1 MARIPDSTAVSGA
14 PALRPSGAIAVAD
27 MSPIARGAQNLA
39 AGISD
44 AAGSLYAYAKKE
56 EAKENVAD
64 VAAADAAMRKR
75 NMEIQAE
82 FENDNDYMT
91 FDKRGN
97 ALTTAAKDEAAKLI
111 RNEETRQA
119 WLGQAELQR
128 LTQVEAINSR
138 GRQLKSGLDVAKF
151 DDANKTIFEEIANPY
166 SDPADAVRNTNT
178 IIENLKRAEETGLIT
193 PAMRVDRM
201 RVLVAG
207 AQQARAEN
215 LAYLLA
221 RQDPAKAKAMLGVAG
236 SPGDVSSAMAVASNG
251 QPIALSAEVATIIAK
266 QIGDES
272 FPADPEDIEAFLT
285 DAEKNQEYVAEAF
298 KLMQAK
304 LDGDVSAAVIAL
316 APGGSIELAR
326 KYQETGDENDLPP
339 AVADFLF
346 TTMSSVSPAGGGV
359 DLPIEWDSEIG
370 MESLPELDRWEKAQS
385 MFGQTVRIVSRVTN
399 AENDAAGGRAGLNLD
414 VSDLSEK
421 ERTRLMEVASAAGF
435 AKIGIYKDAMH
446 LEVGDGEPEVW
457 GAKGGDVPAWAADLA
472 SKHMAGVI
480 TETTVT
486 TGLHPDLAAA
496 SYEVRVAASRDADE
510 VLNQQ
515 KLESRGWI
523 ATAVENLPSAIAN
536 GIPYEGKIP
545 TPKDF
550 VNAYGAEQGIPL
562 WNAFEAQRDLATTIV
577 GYGATPS
584 PQLLEEAASLAEDIK
599 NAPYDQ
605 IASVEKASAAKAEAI
620 KTVLAAR
627 DADPAA
633 ATLQAFPQVKAAWDA
648 ATEDPSQMPAAVKAM
663 YEAQTMLGIDP
674 SKMRVLPAAVAKGA
688 VDSFKNINL
697 EGGDEARRQAI
708 FATVALADGDETMQ
722 DAIVAQLITDA
733 GAPRQLKAALAPLER
748 EGFSAKVSA
757 EHLLSASMATED
769 ALGLKGTGEQNIKTG
784 IVNRVEVL
792 ADDNGLAQ
800 VMYGLGYGVD
810 NLERWNDDKDLLT
823 RATALYMQGGRMNEE
838 DAFKL
843 ALKDMYGDVKPVTGR
858 NANVIIDAKDDGEL
872 MGAGFDRAMVPA
884 KAVLKQ
890 VLTEGFQANFPDVS
904 NNKFIQYA
912 LGRSLEDV
920 IETGYWANGP
930 EKDTFVFVH
939 GPTGQMLPDPYS
951 EGRPYTL
958 TKDAI
963 ERMGRSK
970 VAQEKMAVEEGKR
983 GVVPEAEPQV
993 GPDGYV
999 RQPTPFSVVE

>member
-14 PALRPSGAIAVAD
+14 PSLRPSGAIAVAD

-119 WLGQAELQR
+119 WLGQAELSR

-138 GRQLKSGLDVAKF
+138 GRKLKSDLDVAKF

-178 IIENLKRAEETGLIT
+178 IIANLDRAVETGLIT

-215 LAYLLA
+215 LAYLWA
-221 RQDPAKAKAMLGVAG
+221 REDPAWAKSQFGVSG
-236 SPGDVSSAMAVASNG
+236 KPGDVSAAMAVASGG
-251 QPIALSAEVATIIAK
+251 QPITLSAEVAATIAK
-266 QIGDES
+266 QLGDES
-272 FPADPEDIEAFLT
+272 FPADPEDIAAFLT

-326 KYQETGDENDLPP
+326 KYQETGDETDLPP

-370 MESLPELDRWEKAQS
+370 MDSLPELDRWEKAQS

-399 AENDAAGGRAGLNLD
+399 GENDAAGGRAGLNLD
-414 VSDLSEK
+414 VSKLDEK
-421 ERTRLMEVASAAGF
+421 ERKRLMEVASAAGF
-435 AKIGIYKDAMH
+435 AKIGVYKDAMH

-457 GAKGGDVPAWAADLA
+457 GVKGGDVPAWAADLA

-486 TGLHPDLAAA
+486 TGRHPDLAAA
-496 SYEVRVAASRDADE
+496 SYEALLAASRDADE
-510 VLNQQ
+510 VLNQK
-515 KLESRGWI
+515 KLENRGWI

-550 VNAYGAEQGIPL
+550 VNAYGAEEGIAL
-562 WNAFEAQRDLATTIV
+562 WNNFEAQRDLAITIV
-577 GYGATPS
+577 GYGATPTA
-584 PQLLEEAASLAEDIK
+584 QLLEEAASLAEDIK

-620 KTVLAAR
+620 KAVLAAR

-674 SKMRVLPAAVAKGA
+674 SKMRVLPAQVAKGA

-697 EGGDEARRQAI
+697 PEGDRRQAI

-748 EGFSAKVSA
+748 EGFGAKISA

-792 ADDNGLAQ
+792 AEDGGLAQ
-800 VMYGLGYGVD
+800 IMFGLGYGVD
-810 NLERWNDDKDLLT
+810 NSERWNDDKDLLT

-843 ALKDMYGDVKPVTGR
+843 ALKDMYGDVKPAVGR
-858 NANVIIDAKDDGEL
+858 NVEAIIGANDDADLL
-872 MGAGFDRAMVPA
+872 MGGFDRAMAPV
-884 KAVLKQ
+884 KAMLKMA
-890 VLTEGFQANFPDVS
+890 LSDGFRAAYPDVV
-904 NNKFIQYA
+904 NNKFVQYA
-912 LGRSLEDV
+912 IDRSIEDV

-939 GPTGQMLPDPYS
+939 AATGQMLPDAGNPY
-951 EGRPYTL
+951 GPDRPYTL
-958 TKDAI
+958 TKADI
-963 ERMGRSK
+963 EQMGRNSR
-970 VAQEKMAVEEGKR
+970 AQSSRVPTDDSVYGGDKPQIEG
-983 GVVPEAEPQV
+983 GS
-993 GPDGYV
+993 GGS
-999 RQPTPFSVVE
+999 SVLFPGSN